1 MRAALNVLGAILIV
15 AGIFWAFQGAGIIM
29 WPAESFM
36 LAQDRW
42 ILYGTITAVAGL
54 VLVMIGRRRPR

>member
-1 MRAALNVLGAILIV
+1 MRAALNILGAMLIV
-15 AGIFWAFQGAGIIM
+15 AGIFWALQGAGIIM
-29 WPAESFM
+29 WPTESFM

-42 ILYGTITAVAGL
+42 ILYGTITAIAGL